1 VVIAARRAYIEG
13 REGIKGVDMTKR
25 AVDLSLEELAAMG
38 ANAALRAVNEARD
51 AGLVV
56 TGTVDFLENGQAVS
70 SLAERNPS
78 GTVTLLEVKVGHRRS
93 PTKSKTIKPTLRQK
107 STD

>member
-1 VVIAARRAYIEG
+1 MR
-13 REGIKGVDMTKR
+13 KR

-38 ANAALRAVNEARD
+38 ANAALSAAKEAQN

-56 TGTVDFLENGQAVS
+56 TGTVDFLEDDQAVS
-70 SLAERNPS
+70 SLAQRHPS
-78 GTVTLLEVKVGHRRS
+78 SGAVTLLAVDAGTGAGSKK
-93 PTKSKTIKPTLRQK
+93 TKTTKAVIRQS

>member
-1 VVIAARRAYIEG
+1 MR
-13 REGIKGVDMTKR
+13 KR

-38 ANAALRAVNEARD
+38 ANAALRAANKAQD

-56 TGTVDFLENGQAVS
+56 TGTVDFLEDGQAAS
-70 SLAERNPS
+70 SLAQRHPS
-78 GTVTLLEVKVGHRRS
+78 GAVTLLAVGAGNAGNRGGPKR
-93 PTKSKTIKPTLRQK
+93 TKTTKAAIRQS

>member
-1 VVIAARRAYIEG
+1 MR
-13 REGIKGVDMTKR
+13 KR

-38 ANAALRAVNEARD
+38 ANAALSAAKKAQD

-56 TGTVDFLENGQAVS
+56 TGTVDFIEDGQAVS
-70 SLAERNPS
+70 SLAQRHPS
-78 GTVTLLEVKVGHRRS
+78 SGAVTQLAAGAGNRGG
-93 PTKSKTIKPTLRQK
+93 SKTTKTTKAAIRQS